1 MEAQQTEPPKSTRTD
16 AQLAALAKAR
26 LKAAEVRA
34 QNAEVR
40 RKQTEA
46 DRLAAEELKR
56 QRVEQADRELKAM
69 QTPTEP
75 PEAEAD
81 SKSPEAEADDEAEEE
96 IQYIRRKRPTR
107 KRRVIVQ
114 EESSDEE
121 ITVQLPK
128 KREQRE
134 AFADDAYSRS
144 YEKMFAL

>member
-16 AQLAALAKAR
+16 AKLAALAKAR

-34 QNAEVR
+34 QNADVR

-81 SKSPEAEADDEAEEE
+81 SKSPEG
-96 IQYIRRKRPTR
+96 
-107 KRRVIVQ
+107 
-114 EESSDEE
+114 
-121 ITVQLPK
+121 
-128 KREQRE
+128 
-134 AFADDAYSRS
+134 
-144 YEKMFAL
+144 

>member
-1 MEAQQTEPPKSTRTD
+1 M
-16 AQLAALAKAR
+16 
-26 LKAAEVRA
+26 RA
-34 QNAEVR
+34 QNAGVR